1 MSEHKILA
9 AIIADRSSFDRV
21 DTHLTPDDVT
31 PEGAIIL
38 RAIRQFYKKDMKANR
53 ADIALIRNKVNRG
66 LTNPK
71 HQELFD
77 LTFQRIKDTDV
88 SAVNVIDDVLSAKRQ
103 STEMALAEA
112 IHAKDRGRIDQLLDK
127 LSTLSMDEDL
137 QGAVHEEYQ
146 GLDAEGLIDAFDKD
160 HLIRVA
166 PKSLNKRLKG
176 GVLRGHHLVIVA
188 YPETGKTALVLT
200 MMNGFVQQ
208 GLKVLYV
215 GNEDPTK
222 AIVRRF
228 ISCVTGLGEEL
239 IRNDPE
245 GAVLNAKAKG
255 YDNAVFV
262 GLSGGSLE
270 DIRGLCTKHRPDV
283 LVVDQ
288 IRNLSAQAEN
298 RTNQL
303 ETVARGMRNLARE
316 FDVVAVSV
324 TQGADSSRGKLVL
337 DMGDV
342 DGSNVGIP
350 GAADVMLMIGMN
362 DDYDMQDRRM
372 LTLSKN
378 KVGGNHSHWPV
389 GIRREQSRFIDYAEE
404 LK

>member
-1 MSEHKILA
+1 MEHKILA
-9 AIIADRSSFDRV
+9 AIIADRKSFDRV
-21 DTHLTPDDVT
+21 DAHLSHDDVT

-38 RAIRQFYKKDMKANR
+38 KHVRQFYAKDPQANKADLAAIR
-53 ADIALIRNKVNRG
+53 ARVHRG

-77 LTFQRIKDTDV
+77 IVFQQIKDTDV
-88 SAVNVIDDVLSAKRQ
+88 SAVNVVDDVIAAKREAA
-103 STEMALAEA
+103 EMALAEA
-112 IHAKDRGRIDQLLDK
+112 IHAKDRGRIDQLMDK
-127 LSTLSMDEDL
+127 LGSLHIDDEL

-146 GLDAEGLIDAFDKD
+146 GLDAAGLIDTFDKN

-166 PKSLNKRLKG
+166 PRSLNRRLNG
-176 GVLRGHHLVIVA
+176 GVLRGHHIVIVA

-200 MMNGFVQQ
+200 MATGFVAQ

-228 ISCVTGLGEEL
+228 VSCVTGWREDM
-239 IRNDPE
+239 INADPD
-245 GAVLNAKAKG
+245 GAVAAAKAKG

-262 GLSGGSLE
+262 GLSGGSLH
-270 DIRGLCTKHRPDV
+270 DIRALCSKHNPDI
-283 LVVDQ
+283 LIVDQ
-288 IRNLSAQAEN
+288 IRNLSVQAEN

-303 ETVARGMRNLARE
+303 EAVARGMRNLARE
-316 FDVVAVSV
+316 FDLVSISV
-324 TQGADSSRGKLVL
+324 TQGADSARGKLVL

-350 GAADVMLMIGMN
+350 GAADVMVMVGMN
-362 DDYDMQDRRM
+362 PDYDSQDRRM
-372 LTLSKN
+372 ITLAKN
-378 KVGGNHSHWPV
+378 KVGGDHSYWPV
-389 GIRREQSRFIDYAEE
+389 GIRRELSRFVDYAEE